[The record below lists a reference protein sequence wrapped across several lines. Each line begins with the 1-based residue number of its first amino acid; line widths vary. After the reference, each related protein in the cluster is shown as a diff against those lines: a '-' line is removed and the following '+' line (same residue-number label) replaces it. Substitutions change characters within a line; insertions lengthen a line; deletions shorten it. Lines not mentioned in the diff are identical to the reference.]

1 MQPKIAEVRAI
12 EKMLSQEWD
21 DVTELADAVVQKVMD
36 MVEAREQWCVIA
48 IDHRLGAFV
57 FGMYDTEGRAK
68 KAIGKSIVSP
78 GPQAMT
84 AWVVRVLKDG
94 EARVTTRG
102 KDV

>member
-1 MQPKIAEVRAI
+1 MQPKVTEVRKVAA
-12 EKMLSQEWD
+12 LLDQEWP
-21 DVTELADAVVQKVMD
+21 DVEDLARAVTQTVMD
-36 MVEAREQWCVIA
+36 MVEARDQWCVIA

-84 AWVVRVLKDG
+84 AWVVKVLKDG
-94 EARVTTRG
+94 DGEVTTRG
-102 KDV
+102 KNV

>member
-1 MQPKIAEVRAI
+1 MQPKVAEVRAI

-36 MVEAREQWCVIA
+36 MVEARDQWCVLA
-48 IDHRLGAFV
+48 MDPRLGAFV

-78 GPQAMT
+78 GPEPMKAL
-84 AWVVRVLKDG
+84 VCKILK
-94 EARVTTRG
+94 E
-102 KDV
+102 KE